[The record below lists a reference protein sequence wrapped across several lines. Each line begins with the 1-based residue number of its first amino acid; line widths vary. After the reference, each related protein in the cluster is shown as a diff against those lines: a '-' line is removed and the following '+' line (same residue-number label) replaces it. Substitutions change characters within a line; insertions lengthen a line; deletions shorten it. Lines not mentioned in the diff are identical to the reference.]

1 MGNQSSQLGDEP
13 NSLVAQKNLQ
23 HFDHSFKGELHTSS
37 GTAISKVFGTCK
49 GAKRPILVV
58 CKGPSMNIIEEVG
71 ITSKTQAELPYVQVS
86 AISWDHANSEVKLV
100 FKSGEDSGENFL
112 ILTMANSIEFEGELK
127 LRLSSMVASTRGAKL
142 PSTMYV
148 GVFAG
153 ATKPKPFQRKRPNL
167 SRLPAGKLPSLHVM
181 RNMALDLHRGSY
193 KPCPQGSSRRVD
205 IALQHIYDGFNTF
218 ALLNVRGPSSIS
230 NQWRSDSTL
239 VINDEALVFKPRG
252 SITDTKIEFSFDDIE
267 DWNAIDND
275 NSRNR
280 DSGIEITGRTGD
292 SVFFGVEFVR
302 DVKHTLEYYWNKY
315 KVGNGQSDQ
324 VKLGSTHGR
333 PIVSVS
339 TLSGDLP
346 PSNEH
351 QVQGSSEVV
360 DQDGLIVRPG
370 GRIAPRRASIN
381 TGMMQT
387 KEPKVVPPENREVKP
402 HWHKVVLHQGWL
414 LKQGGIGVGASKSW
428 IKRYFVLYKTSQ
440 GHFLVYYSDF
450 TECPMYTAEK
460 NHRNFVDMAKCTFIR
475 PGSNKQDN
483 PDTPP
488 HCFDIV
494 TTERE
499 WTLCAESQDNAQ
511 RWLKL
516 LTKAVDEDVAILP
529 DEEVVFKVKPK
540 VDPLGILPSN
550 DYSTSLKVSAHG
562 ISVTTPSPNKGVD
575 QEVEHYFWVYT
586 DFYKWS
592 LLSQSGKLALLVN
605 VFADAS
611 FSRRIEYI
619 FRNKDA
625 QRLATAIEFFIEKF
639 MTLMH
644 IRLETT
650 EGAFDEVPATEAPAE
665 DARLHKLDAADV
677 ELEQQYGEELDL
689 LGLDVGEINIGNS
702 SHNDTSTHHYGA
714 TSAPQ
719 QVDLFGD
726 SFGSPPPPP
735 PAAPAPAPTQAA
747 PSGGLDLFGDDP
759 FGSDP
764 FGDSAAVAHAPAP
777 VAKVAPPL
785 SAEQIAQHRRWL
797 LSAIS
802 ANGGPLYDDG
812 TLQIATKI
820 ETRGSQCRFSFMHIN
835 QSPGAL
841 TDFKVTVTDSA
852 GLMRFELSQLP
863 SPQLDGLARVTQV
876 MMLECVKPA
885 AVGPK
890 VTISYNDTLKGQRS
904 NTIDLP
910 LIVTSFNEPLNL
922 SAADFG
928 ARWQQLVAPGQEA
941 QEVLKPSYPL
951 NPAQVQGALT
961 ATLKFGRT
969 QGLPDASEYVI
980 YGAATLRT
988 GAIAA
993 NGEKLS
999 VGCMVKIEMNVQA
1012 NAMRVTLRSV
1022 HPAATQAI
1030 LQAVKALLL

>member
-1 MGNQSSQLGDEP
+1 LPE
-13 NSLVAQKNLQ
+13 
-23 HFDHSFKGELHTSS
+23 HFH
-37 GTAISKVFGTCK
+37 IS
-49 GAKRPILVV
+49 VV
-58 CKGPSMNIIEEVG
+58 QI
-71 ITSKTQAELPYVQVS
+71 S

-100 FKSGEDSGENFL
+100 FKSSEDREGGSSENFL
-112 ILTMANSIEFEGELK
+112 ILTMGNSIEFEGELK
-127 LRLSSMVASTRGAKL
+127 LRLSSMVANTRGGKL
-142 PSTMYV
+142 PSTLYV

-218 ALLNVRGPSSIS
+218 TLVNVRGPSSIS

-252 SITDTKIEFSFDDIE
+252 GMTDTKIEFSFDDVE
-267 DWNAIDND
+267 DWNAIDHDGGNGR
-275 NSRNR
+275 SR
-280 DSGIEITGRTGD
+280 DTSGIEITGRTGD
-292 SVFFGVEFVR
+292 IVFFGVEFVR
-302 DVKHTLEYYWNKY
+302 DVKHTLEYFWNKY
-315 KVGNGQSDQ
+315 KVSNGQSDQ
-324 VKLGSTHGR
+324 IKLGSTHGR

-346 PSNEH
+346 PSNDNL
-351 QVQGSSEVV
+351 VTGSAEVV

-370 GRIAPRRASIN
+370 GRMAPRRASIN
-381 TGMMQT
+381 TGMIQN
-387 KEPKVVPPENREVKP
+387 KEPKVVPMENRDVKP

-414 LKQGGIGVGASKSW
+414 LKQGGVGVGSIKSW

-450 TECPMYTAEK
+450 TECPMYTSDK

-529 DEEVVFKVKPK
+529 DEELVFKVKPK
-540 VDPLGILPSN
+540 VDPLGVLPST

-562 ISVTTPSPNKGVD
+562 ISVTTPSPNKGSD
-575 QEVEHYFWVYT
+575 MEVEHYFWVYT

-650 EGAFDEVPATEAPAE
+650 EGAFDEVPASEAPAE
-665 DARLHKLDAADV
+665 DARLHKLDAAD
-677 ELEQQYGEELDL
+677 EQLEQQYGDELDL
-689 LGLDVGEINIGNS
+689 LGLEVGDIAIS
-702 SHNDTSTHHYGA
+702 SHNDSSHNHYGGA
-714 TSAPQ
+714 QQQASPQ
-719 QVDLFGD
+719 QVDLFGEP
-726 SFGSPPPPP
+726 FGSPPPPP
-735 PAAPAPAPTQAA
+735 PHVPSAPAPAPSA
-747 PSGGLDLFGDDP
+747 GLDLFGDDP

-764 FGDSAAVAHAPAP
+764 FGDSAAVSSPAP
-777 VAKVAPPL
+777 VVAKVAPPL
-785 SAEQIAQHRRWL
+785 SNEQIAQHRRWL
-797 LSAIS
+797 LAAIS

-841 TDFKVTVTDSA
+841 TDFKVTVADPA
-852 GLMRFELSQLP
+852 GLMRFELSALP
-863 SPQLDGLARVTQV
+863 STQLDGLARVTQV

-890 VTISYNDTLKGQRS
+890 VTISYNDTLKGSRS

-922 SAADFG
+922 AAADFT
-928 ARWQQLVAPGQEA
+928 ARWSQLVAPGQEA

-951 NPAQVQGALT
+951 NPAQVQQALSAVSVSPLCPLRHILLT
-961 ATLKFGRT
+961 ILVAFSPR
-969 QGLPDASEYVI
+969 PPHRPSSSAAPRASP
-980 YGAATLRT
+980 TPLT
-988 GAIAA
+988 
-993 NGEKLS
+993 
-999 VGCMVKIEMNVQA
+999 
-1012 NAMRVTLRSV
+1012 T
-1022 HPAATQAI
+1022 
-1030 LQAVKALLL
+1030 

>member
-1 MGNQSSQLGDEP
+1 M
-13 NSLVAQKNLQ
+13 
-23 HFDHSFKGELHTSS
+23 TI
-37 GTAISKVFGTCK
+37 T
-49 GAKRPILVV
+49 
-58 CKGPSMNIIEEVG
+58 EEVG
-71 ITSKTQAELPYVQVS
+71 ITSKTQAELPYVQVWLMS
-86 AISWDHANSEVKLV
+86 VLLTMHQLMPFLLVYAHQITAISWDHANSEVKLV
-100 FKSGEDSGENFL
+100 FKSSEDRAEAAASENFL
-112 ILTMANSIEFEGELK
+112 ILTLGNTIEFEGEMK
-127 LRLSSMVASTRGAKL
+127 LRISSMVASTRGAKV
-142 PSTMYV
+142 PTTMYV

-167 SRLPAGKLPSLHVM
+167 SRLPAGKLPSLQVM
-181 RNMALDLHRGSY
+181 RNLALDLHRGSY

-218 ALLNVRGPSSIS
+218 PLLGVRGPSSIS
-230 NQWRSDSTL
+230 NQWRNDSTL
-239 VINDEALVFKPRG
+239 VIADECLMFKPRG
-252 SITDTKIEFSFDDIE
+252 SITDTKIEFSFDDIQ

-275 NSRNR
+275 GIRSG
-280 DSGIEITGRTGD
+280 DSGIEITSRTGD
-292 SVFFGVEFVR
+292 SVYFGVEFIR
-302 DVKHTLEYYWNKY
+302 DVKHTLEYFWNRY
-315 KVGNGQSDQ
+315 KVSNGQGDQ

-339 TLSGDLP
+339 TLAGDVP
-346 PSNEH
+346 PPADSA
-351 QVQGSSEVV
+351 QGHTEVV

-370 GRIAPRRASIN
+370 GKMAMRRASIN
-381 TGMMQT
+381 TGIIQQ
-387 KEPKVVPPENREVKP
+387 KEPKIVPPENRDVKP

-414 LKQGGIGVGASKSW
+414 LKQGGVGVGTIKSW

-529 DEEVVFKVKPK
+529 DEELLFKVKPK
-540 VDPLGILPSN
+540 VDPLGVLPST
-550 DYSTSLKVSAHG
+550 DYTTSLKVSAHG
-562 ISVTTPSPNKGVD
+562 ISVTTPSPKEG
-575 QEVEHYFWVYT
+575 QEIEHYFWVYT

-650 EGAFDEVPATEAPAE
+650 EGAFDEVPTTNGAE
-665 DARLHKLDAADV
+665 EDGDARLHKLDEADA
-677 ELEQQYGEELDL
+677 LEQQQQYGQELDL
-689 LGLDVGEINIGNS
+689 LGLDMGEMTVS
-702 SHNDTSTHHYGA
+702 KPTV
-714 TSAPQ
+714 SAPQ
-719 QVDLFGD
+719 HNADPFSD
-726 SFGSPPPPP
+726 SFGAPPPPP
-735 PAAPAPAPTQAA
+735 SVPPPAQSSNFDP
-747 PSGGLDLFGDDP
+747 FGDDP

-764 FGDSAAVAHAPAP
+764 FGSPVEIAPPAAGP
-777 VAKVAPPL
+777 KLAPPL
-785 SAEQIAQHRRWL
+785 TAEQNAQHRRWMI
-797 LSAIS
+797 AAVG

-812 TLQIATKI
+812 TLQVATKI

-835 QSPGAL
+835 QSPGAI
-841 TDFKVTVTDSA
+841 TDFKVTVSDPA
-852 GLMRFELSQLP
+852 GLMRFELGQLP
-863 SPQLDGLARVTQV
+863 SSHLDGLARVTQV
-876 MMLECVKPA
+876 MMLECIKPA
-885 AVGPK
+885 APIPQ
-890 VTISYNDTLKGQRS
+890 VTFSYTDTLLGKRS
-904 NTIDLP
+904 NTLDLP
-910 LIVTSFNEPLNL
+910 LIVTTFNEPLAL
-922 SAADFG
+922 AAPDFS

-941 QEVLKPSYPL
+941 QEVIKPSYPVV
-951 NPAQVQGALT
+951 PAQVHSVLSSVSSSSPLVVWMVCMFTDVPDLFLLCLT
-961 ATLKFGRT
+961 DTEVWSHPRPSGQL
-969 QGLPDASEYVI
+969 GLRR
-980 YGAATLRT
+980 LRR
-988 GAIAA
+988 
-993 NGEKLS
+993 
-999 VGCMVKIEMNVQA
+999 C
-1012 NAMRVTLRSV
+1012 
-1022 HPAATQAI
+1022 HPAHWSPRSHWGEAQHRLHGEDRDERSGQRHARDPS
-1030 LQAVKALLL
+1030 QRAPCRHSGHPADREEPSALKRRAMCSSGIACCLYRR